1 MSEYQE
7 LVAMLNDQ
15 VLTESTSDGVN
26 ILSQEQA
33 LANFEEKVRKTLGI
47 SLESLRNREKVQV

>member
-33 LANFEEKVRKTLGI
+33 IAKFEEKVRKTLDI
-47 SLESLRNREKVQV
+47 SPEFLRNREKVQV